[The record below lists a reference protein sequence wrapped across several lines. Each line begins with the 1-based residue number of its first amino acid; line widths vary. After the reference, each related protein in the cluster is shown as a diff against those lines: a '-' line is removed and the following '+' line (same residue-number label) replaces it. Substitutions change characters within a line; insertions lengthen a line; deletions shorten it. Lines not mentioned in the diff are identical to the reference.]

1 MTTIALTLNLPESFA
16 KALAAKHADGLEAA
30 AAVALKAYVT
40 GGRPQINKER
50 DADIV
55 RLILDGKR
63 RADIARDFNLS
74 IVRINQIAAEH
85 NVTTQRPS
93 FQDRQKSDEKRK
105 VNEELKQRIM
115 RDWSDD
121 E

>member
-1 MTTIALTLNLPESFA
+1 MTTITLTLNLPESFA
-16 KALAAKHADGLEAA
+16 KALAAKHSDGLEAA
-30 AAVALKAYVT
+30 AAFALKAYVT

-50 DADIV
+50 DAAIV

-63 RADIARDFNLS
+63 RADIAREFTLS

-93 FQDRQKSDEKRK
+93 IQARKQTDEKRRLNAE
-105 VNEELKQRIM
+105 VTQRLM
-115 RDWSDD
+115 REWSD